1 MGADRFVI
9 VNEVGPR
16 DGLQNQPV
24 LVPAA
29 GKLELIRRLLAAG
42 LKHIEI
48 TSFAS
53 AKAVPQMAD
62 AAEVYA
68 GLPQADDIAYS
79 ALIPNEKG
87 YARAV
92 AAGARSIAVVLSATE
107 TMNQKNIA
115 MSLAQARTVSQTVV
129 ARARA
134 DGVTSRAYIAVA
146 FECPYEGP
154 VDAER
159 VRLLAADLFESGADE
174 VIIADTI
181 GAANP
186 SAVARMFERLGREF
200 GTERLSAHFHDTRAL
215 ALANAWAALEAG
227 IRKFDA
233 SIGGL
238 GGCPF
243 APGASGNVATEDLV
257 LMLHQCGY
265 ATGIDVDRLGDAVAV
280 AADLIQAPLGGR
292 MLPWL
297 RAKQARAVA
306 KGARA

>member
-9 VNEVGPR
+9 VNDVGPR

-24 LVPAA
+24 QVPAA
-29 GKLELIRRLLAAG
+29 GKLKLIQHLLTAG
-42 LKHIEI
+42 LKHIEV
-48 TSFAS
+48 TSFVS
-53 AKAVPQMAD
+53 PKVVPQMAD

-68 GLPQADDIAYS
+68 GLPAAADVEYS

-87 YARAV
+87 YERAR
-92 AAGARSIAVVLSATE
+92 AAGARSVAVVLSATE
-107 TMNQKNIA
+107 TMNQKNIS
-115 MSLAQARTVSQTVV
+115 MSLEKARSVSHAVV

-134 DGVTSRAYIAVA
+134 EGIKSRAYIAVA

-159 VRLLAADLFESGADE
+159 VRLLAADLFEKGADE

-186 SAVARMFERLGREF
+186 GAVMRLFQRLGREF
-200 GTERLSAHFHDTRAL
+200 GVERLSAHFHDTRAL

-257 LMLHQCGY
+257 MMLHQCGY
-265 ATGIDVDRLGDAVAV
+265 TTGIDVDKLCDAVAV
-280 AADLIQAPLGGR
+280 AADLIKAPLGGR

-297 RAKQARAVA
+297 RAKQARAAA
-306 KGARA
+306 KTASA